1 MKLVSAAQMRE
12 MDRRAMEEFNIS
24 GEELMDRAGEGV
36 AEVVERLA
44 EAAGYQ
50 HPFIHLIAGRGNN
63 GGDVF
68 AAAFY
73 LEQRECDVEIWLA
86 GAKSE
91 IQGDALKHLSRARQA
106 EIPLVELPTKE
117 DWDQA
122 RPLGA
127 DLLVDGVLG
136 IGASGPARGPAVG
149 AIQYINACSRAA
161 LVVALDVPSGL
172 DADTGLAEGE
182 VVVADVT
189 ATIGLPKLGLVEPSA
204 LEYVGAVEVVDIGIP
219 AGLVAELVSDSD
231 RELIYRADFQLLLPR
246 RARVAHKGRF
256 GHVLLIG
263 GARGY
268 AGAIALAAR
277 AASRAGAGLVTVVTP
292 AGIAPI
298 VAGAALEGM
307 ICGAAETGTG
317 SLSADTW
324 KEFCEPLAEEL
335 AAVLLGPGLTRNAE
349 SLELVRNV
357 LRACKAPLVLDA
369 DALAVLAGQPEW
381 LGRARCPVVITPHP
395 GEMAALFDQ
404 TVEKVQAGRCGMA
417 IAAAKFCNAT
427 VVLKGAGTVVAQ
439 TGRPTAI
446 NLTGNPGMATGGAG
460 DVLAG
465 ILTALLGQGLAPYDA
480 ARLAV
485 YLHGRAGDMVAWR
498 KSQAGL
504 IAGDL
509 VDELPFAFR
518 DIATR

>member
-1 MKLVSAAQMRE
+1 MKLVSVAQMRE
-12 MDRRAMEEFNIS
+12 LDRRATEEFNIS
-24 GEELMDRAGEGV
+24 GDELMDRAGEGI

-44 EAAGYQ
+44 EAAGFQ

-73 LEQRECDVEIWLA
+73 LEQRDHDVEIWLA

-122 RPLGA
+122 SPLGA
-127 DLLVDGVLG
+127 DLIVDGVLG

-149 AIQYINACSRAA
+149 AIQYINACSRDA
-161 LVVALDVPSGL
+161 LVLALDVPSGL
-172 DADTGLAEGE
+172 DADTGQAEGE
-182 VVVADVT
+182 AVVADVT
-189 ATIGLPKLGLVEPSA
+189 ATIGWPKLGLVEPSA
-204 LEYVGAVEVVDIGIP
+204 LEYIGTLEVVDIGIP
-219 AGLVAELVSDSD
+219 PGLAAELASDSD
-231 RELIYRADFQLLLPR
+231 RELIVRADCQALLPR
-246 RARVAHKGRF
+246 RPRTAHKGRF

-268 AGAIALAAR
+268 AGAITLAAR

-298 VAGAALEGM
+298 VAGAALESM
-307 ICGAAETGTG
+307 VYGAAETENG
-317 SLSADTW
+317 SLTAETW
-324 KEFCEPLAEEL
+324 KEFCEPLEEEFT
-335 AAVLLGPGLTRNAE
+335 AVLLGPGLTRDPA
-349 SLELVRNV
+349 SLVLVRNV
-357 LRACKAPLVLDA
+357 LRACTAPLVLDA
-369 DALAVLAGQPEW
+369 DALAVLAGQPDW
-381 LGRARCPVVITPHP
+381 LNKARSPVVITPHP
-395 GEMAALFDQ
+395 GELAVLFGQ
-404 TVEKVQAGRCGMA
+404 TVEQIQADRCGVA
-417 IAAAKFCNAT
+417 VAAAKFCNVT

-439 TGRPTAI
+439 TGQPTAI
-446 NLTGNPGMATGGAG
+446 NLTGNPGMATAGAG

-485 YLHGRAGDMVAWR
+485 YLHGRAGDMAAGR

-518 DIATR
+518 DLAIR